1 MKRSQVILDEDNDR
15 RLRELAAREG
25 KSISEIVRQILDEY
39 FAERERKAREEALEV
54 LRALDQ
60 IREQTA
66 RYGVYEGDPVN
77 EARDERDAEIEDVW
91 RQWS

>member
-1 MKRSQVILDEDNDR
+1 M
-15 RLRELAAREG
+15 AAREG

-66 RYGVYEGDPVN
+66 RYGVYQGDPVN

>member
-66 RYGVYEGDPVN
+66 RYGVYQGDPVN

>member
-66 RYGVYEGDPVN
+66 RHGVYEGDPVN

>member
-1 MKRSQVILDEDNDR
+1 MKRSQVILDDDNDR
-15 RLRELAAREG
+15 RLRELASREG
-25 KSISEIVRQILDEY
+25 KSISEIVRQILDAY
-39 FAERERKAREEALEV
+39 FAERERKEREKALEV
-54 LRALDQ
+54 LRTLDQ

>member
-1 MKRSQVILDEDNDR
+1 MKRSQVILDDDNDR
-15 RLRELAAREG
+15 RLRELASREG
-25 KSISEIVRQILDEY
+25 KSISEIVRQILDAY
-39 FAERERKAREEALEV
+39 FAERERKEREKALEV
-54 LRALDQ
+54 LRTLDQ

-77 EARDERDAEIEDVW
+77 EARDERDAEVEDVW

>member
-1 MKRSQVILDEDNDR
+1 MKRSQVILDDDNDR

-25 KSISEIVRQILDEY
+25 KSISEIVRQILDAY
-39 FAERERKAREEALEV
+39 FAERERKEREKALEV
-54 LRALDQ
+54 LRTLDQ

-77 EARDERDAEIEDVW
+77 EARDERDAEVEDVW